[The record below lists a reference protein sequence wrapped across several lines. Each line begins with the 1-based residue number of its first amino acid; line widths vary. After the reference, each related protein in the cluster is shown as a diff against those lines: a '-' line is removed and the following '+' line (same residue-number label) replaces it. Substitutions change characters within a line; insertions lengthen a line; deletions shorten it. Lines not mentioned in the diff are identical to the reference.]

1 MITQAN
7 YLDFGNLI
15 VNELVGSFWLTFF
28 IGWIIIIFVS
38 VKKDLKEQTA
48 VLLLLIYSTSI
59 SAYYS
64 NSMILAVV
72 GLVFS
77 FTIYGVMAKYM
88 NR

>member
-1 MITQAN
+1 LITQKN

-15 VNELVGSFWLTFF
+15 VNELVGNFWLTFF
-28 IGWIIIIFVS
+28 LGWILIIFIS
-38 VKKDLKEQTA
+38 VKKDLKEQTTI
-48 VLLLLIYSTSI
+48 LLLLVYSTGL

-64 NSMILAVV
+64 NSIVLAVV

-77 FTIYGVMAKYM
+77 FTIYGLMAKFM